1 MTGQAIYVLNR
12 SKHISV
18 LKEKGKIELSEKK
31 RQFYIFNEEKNVE
44 GKRERKE
51 GIDEIKKSV
60 IIFKGNNR
68 RYR

>member
-1 MTGQAIYVLNR
+1 MF
-12 SKHISV
+12 
-18 LKEKGKIELSEKK
+18 LKKKKGKIEFSEKK

-44 GKRERKE
+44 GKKEKKE

-60 IIFKGNNR
+60 IIFEGNNR